1 LYDIVARGPDVETAV
16 LPRVFG
22 LACPDVFPYLQIMS
36 WTKINWL
43 FLDLGWTLINEARA
57 HLERCERTVQSLF
70 ALNKPITVDNLIEEC
85 DKAAAAFAPSP
96 YWGALQALGVTMEE
110 QNALREQAPYP
121 KDLEELY
128 PDAADTVKALAKRL
142 KLGVI
147 ANQPAG
153 TEERLVKH
161 GIRDYFDLVFSSTEQ
176 GVAKPDPRIFE
187 LAARA
192 TGVEP
197 AQIVMVG
204 DRLDNDIRPAK
215 ASGWRTVRI
224 LRGFHRL
231 QQPRD
236 EADRPDFTVR
246 QLSDIPD
253 LPL

>member
-1 LYDIVARGPDVETAV
+1 
-16 LPRVFG
+16 
-22 LACPDVFPYLQIMS
+22 MS
-36 WTKINWL
+36 WTNINWL
-43 FLDLGWTLINEARA
+43 FLDLGWTLMNEAKA
-57 HLERCERTVQSLF
+57 HLQRCEKTVQALF
-70 ALNKPITVDNLIEEC
+70 ALSKPVTVDALIEEC

-96 YWGALQALGVTMEE
+96 YWGALQQLGVTMEE
-110 QNALREQAPYP
+110 QNMLRGQAPYP

-128 PDAADTVKALAKRL
+128 PDTVDTLKVLSNRL

-153 TEERLVKH
+153 TEERLVRH
-161 GIRDYFDLVFSSTEQ
+161 GIRNYFDLVFSSTEQ
-176 GVAKPDPRIFE
+176 GVAKPNPRIFK

-215 ASGWRTVRI
+215 ASGWRTIRI
-224 LRGFHRL
+224 LRGFHRV

-236 EADRPDFTVR
+236 EADEPDATVKH
-246 QLSDIPD
+246 LSEIP
-253 LPL
+253 PLLGGN